1 MTAEVFDITIIGGGP
16 AGLFASFYAGL
27 RDARTKIIES
37 TGELGGALIHEYP
50 DEVLR
55 DVAGFVLI
63 TARKLAENFIEQATM
78 YEHVILK
85 NETVSACEFDKAAKV
100 WTVTTDKGAH
110 KSKAVVLALGSL
122 EKVQKKSKGLI
133 ESLKKQGVKINE
145 QGIAVDATMNASVPG
160 LYACGDFISKAKEL
174 NFISMATAEAAI
186 AVNNAKK
193 YVNPEVDTFPGY
205 STDLKKDKPNYHTN
219 PLAD

>member
-1 MTAEVFDITIIGGGP
+1 MSAELFDITIVGGGP

-27 RDARTKIIES
+27 RDARTKIIEA

-50 DEVLR
+50 NEVLR

-85 NETVSACEFDKAAKV
+85 NENVSACEFDKASKT
-100 WTVTTDKGAH
+100 WTITTDKGTH
-110 KSKAVVLALGSL
+110 KSKAVVMALGSL
-122 EKVQKKSKGLI
+122 ERVQKKSKGLI

-145 QGIAVDATMNASVPG
+145 QGIAVDATMNAGVPG

-205 STDLKKDKPNYHTN
+205 STDLKKEKPNYHTN